1 MAEQTEMSAGEARSH
16 RLRWLVFSISGL
28 ILIGAGVSI
37 TGEAIIRKGSGAPWF
52 ALGTLGL
59 VVLNSGVSFVG
70 QGVIHRVRER
80 VGR

>member
-1 MAEQTEMSAGEARSH
+1 MAEHTEMSAGEARSH
-16 RLRWLVFSISGL
+16 HLRWLVFSIGGL

-37 TGEAIIRKGSGAPWF
+37 TGEAIIRKGSSAPWF
-52 ALGTLGL
+52 DLGTLGL